1 VTRAVTRL
9 AWTGEGW
16 APGVP
21 GCVRIVDSWL
31 VTDGRGRAVDAHLR
45 RFARACASLYGVRA
59 GEFACAA
66 LARIPA
72 RGRWFPRLEL
82 AVTDAG
88 GAVLSLWLRPAPP
101 LGGTVRLWLP
111 PEPDQRVLPRVK
123 GPDLPYLTRLRE
135 AAADDEPLLVSAEGH
150 VLEGATTSVLWWRGN
165 TLCAPPAELVLPS
178 VTRTL
183 LLDAA
188 TARGIPVRIDL
199 ATPAE
204 LRPLRVWA
212 VNALHGVRLAQPPP
226 PGHRDAR
233 GWPCHPREPVR

>member
-1 VTRAVTRL
+1 VTRL

-16 APGVP
+16 VSGPDVP
-21 GCVRIVDSWL
+21 GDVRIVDSWL

-45 RFARACASLYGVRA
+45 RFARACAGLYGVRA

-66 LARIPA
+66 LARVPA

-82 AVTDAG
+82 AVTHDL
-88 GAVLSLWLRPAPP
+88 VLWLRPAPP
-101 LGGTVRLWLP
+101 LGDAVRLWLP
-111 PEPDQRVLPRVK
+111 PEPDQRVLPGVK

-135 AAADDEPLLVSAEGH
+135 AAAGDEPLLVSADGY
-150 VLEGATTSVLWWRGN
+150 VLEGATTSLLWWRGN
-165 TLCAPPAELVLPS
+165 TLCAPPPELVLPS
-178 VTRTL
+178 VTRAL

-188 TARGIPVRIDL
+188 TARGIPVRFDL

-212 VNALHGVRLAQPPP
+212 VNALHGVRVAHLGAPQ
-226 PGHRDAR
+226 G
-233 GWPCHPREPVR
+233 